1 MFFFLPTKNRN
12 FSPLTKQNHTL
23 THRYSTSLKHAWW
36 RWKGLSSFEHQIA
49 VSTMQLLRGH
59 ETAIVDL
66 FERYGTGDGVV
77 MCMRDAC
84 RFANDFNVSQY
95 VERRSLMSSEM
106 TMREMTGG
114 LRGLSS
120 SLSKENTKND
130 DEEVGLIQSQ
140 LHQIFFASWRSY
152 MTDRFGQGDNV
163 KLTLNI
169 DSFIEFCGRVA
180 IALYTMRRIGGE
192 TDFSGHAP
200 DIAIDIV
207 QSFLARLNV
216 SGIHL
221 KDEMFDLSLLE

>member
-1 MFFFLPTKNRN
+1 
-12 FSPLTKQNHTL
+12 
-23 THRYSTSLKHAWW
+23 
-36 RWKGLSSFEHQIA
+36 
-49 VSTMQLLRGH
+49 
-59 ETAIVDL
+59 
-66 FERYGTGDGVV
+66 
-77 MCMRDAC
+77 
-84 RFANDFNVSQY
+84 
-95 VERRSLMSSEM
+95 
-106 TMREMTGG
+106 
-114 LRGLSS
+114 
-120 SLSKENTKND
+120 
-130 DEEVGLIQSQ
+130 
-140 LHQIFFASWRSY
+140 
-152 MTDRFGQGDNV
+152 MTDRFWQGDNV